1 MYLLAFFVPLGG
13 ISTRVFLL
21 LCFSQLLLGYCVLLL
36 LGGVYHFLVVFHYC
50 LVVFS
55 LLGVFLLLGV
65 EVHLIVLVP
74 LLLIVHL
81 VPLLVLLVVLLM
93 LLVLLVL
100 LVLVP
105 LPAEKDITNTKAHTA
120 NNCVCHHVE
129 DGCIVDRV
137 HGFDIIHHDHSSRR
151 DGSSFR
157 VWYRKS
163 QKL

>member
-1 MYLLAFFVPLGG
+1 M
-13 ISTRVFLL
+13 
-21 LCFSQLLLGYCVLLL
+21 
-36 LGGVYHFLVVFHYC
+36 
-50 LVVFS
+50 VFS

-81 VPLLVLLVVLLM
+81 VPLLVFLVVLHVVLLM

-105 LPAEKDITNTKAHTA
+105 LPAEKDITNTKTHTA

-137 HGFDIIHHDHSSRR
+137 HGFYIIHHDHSSRK

-157 VWYRKS
+157 MWCRKS